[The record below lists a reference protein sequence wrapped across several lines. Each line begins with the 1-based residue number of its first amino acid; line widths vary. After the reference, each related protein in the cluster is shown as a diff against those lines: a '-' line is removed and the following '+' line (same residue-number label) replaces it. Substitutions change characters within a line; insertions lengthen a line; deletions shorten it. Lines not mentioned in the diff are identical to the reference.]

1 MADTKKFDLVDID
14 KLIPYI
20 RNTRTHSKEQ
30 INQLRSS
37 LREFGFVSPAVI
49 DASYNI
55 LVGHGR
61 IEAAKAEGYKKV
73 PCVYVEGLTE
83 TQRRAYIIADNK
95 LAENAGWDKDMLSV
109 ELADLDDQ
117 AFDLSLT
124 GFSDKELSSLFDV
137 GKKAQ
142 DDDFDLD
149 KATED
154 EPFAK
159 SGDLWLLGS
168 HRLLVGD
175 ATKKEDV
182 DRLMDG
188 KTANLCIIDPPYNC
202 DYTGGTGM
210 KIKNDNMSEEDFYK
224 FLLSA
229 FTNIYNVLADGAAI
243 YIFHSDAEKVNFYNA
258 CVNAGFHYSTTCIW
272 VKDSL
277 VLGRMDYQMR
287 HEPIIYAFKDTA
299 RHEFYNDRK
308 QTTVWEFDRPKK
320 SKYHPTSKSIP
331 LLAYPMKNSSMEN
344 SIVVDLFGGGGST
357 LITAEQLNRICY
369 TMELDP
375 QYASAIVRRYT
386 ALKGNTSDIQVVRSG
401 ETLACD
407 DVWTPSEKELDK
419 DTL

>member
-1 MADTKKFDLVDID
+1 M
-14 KLIPYI
+14 
-20 RNTRTHSKEQ
+20 
-30 INQLRSS
+30 
-37 LREFGFVSPAVI
+37 
-49 DASYNI
+49 
-55 LVGHGR
+55 
-61 IEAAKAEGYKKV
+61 
-73 PCVYVEGLTE
+73 
-83 TQRRAYIIADNK
+83 
-95 LAENAGWDKDMLSV
+95 
-109 ELADLDDQ
+109 ADLDDQ

-188 KTANLCIIDPPYNC
+188 KTANLCITDPPYNC